1 MHKIYGKWLHN
12 QLVISELPGAS
23 ISKRILVQKLSFEN
37 EFDLHENDPAGETHF
52 LVNSFVMA
60 QRQTAIRKSPGED
73 RRCV

>member
-1 MHKIYGKWLHN
+1 MPLF
-12 QLVISELPGAS
+12 E
-23 ISKRILVQKLSFEN
+23 KRFFAQNISFEN
-37 EFDLHENDPAGETHF
+37 EFDLHENDPADETHF